1 MDHCIFPQF
10 IDIKEDRTNWEF
22 ISQLLSDTH
31 AIYTQKYSTALRG
44 ELASFCVEGDCNNV
58 VV

>member
-1 MDHCIFPQF
+1 MILPIFPQF
-10 IDIKEDRTNWEF
+10 RDIKEDRTNWEF

-44 ELASFCVEGDCNNV
+44 EFTIISVLRATATL
-58 VV
+58 